1 MRLPLGIEPCPFLL
15 RGVYLLYYEYGGIVL
30 MKQNIRLREL
40 AFFLA
45 MCGGVFCACF
55 CVLSV
60 ANDRHSALYRVDMHK
75 SELRGWEACRETKP
89 ALFRENEGVVSRC
102 AKSLAEAEGS
112 FWVKLSPRQL
122 VGLYV
127 LGGLGGALGGYL
139 AVWVVGRCLG
149 LAVCGLAGLAA
160 AGSRRKTPDG
170 PMSALYQS
178 AGPANVDLGEKSPG
192 RNERERS
199 KIAVREPLE
208 CH

>member
-1 MRLPLGIEPCPFLL
+1 
-15 RGVYLLYYEYGGIVL
+15 
-30 MKQNIRLREL
+30 MKPNRRLRDVV
-40 AFFLA
+40 FFMAL
-45 MCGGVFCACF
+45 CSGVFCACF

-60 ANDRHSALYRVDMHK
+60 ANERHSALYMVDMHK

-89 ALFRENEGVVSRC
+89 ALFRENEGVVGRC

-127 LGGLGGALGGYL
+127 LGGFGGAVGGYL

-149 LAVCGLAGLAA
+149 LAVCWLAGLAA
-160 AGSRRKTPDG
+160 AGSRRKTPQRA
-170 PMSALYQS
+170 MSALYES
-178 AGPANVDLGEKSPG
+178 AGPANADMGEKSPG
-192 RNERERS
+192 RNDRERS
-199 KIAVREPLE
+199 KIAVREPVE